1 MFAKAGTPCV
11 GSRQKGMSQQP
22 IEKILEE
29 IETIPALP
37 QVAGQVMHL
46 THDPDCSADRLT
58 QVISTDQGLT
68 ANLLKLCNS
77 AYYGLPRTIGSVKQA
92 IMYLGFHTVR
102 NLVLTSALFDIFRE
116 QHEVHGHSPGGLW
129 QHSVA
134 TALAS
139 QIIARRLQPAIVE
152 TAFTAGLLHDVGK
165 LILAR
170 RFHDR
175 YPEIESRML
184 QDGISLP
191 EAEKAI
197 LGYDHAAVGGKIADR
212 WKFPRDLI
220 LAIACHH
227 EPAQVKT
234 YSPLVVG
241 TYIANIVARN
251 NGFGIKGEPASET
264 ISQDALELTGLR
276 DDELEAVGLKLATA
290 LDQAAEFIR

>member
-1 MFAKAGTPCV
+1 
-11 GSRQKGMSQQP
+11 MSEEV
-22 IEKILEE
+22 IRKILEE

-37 QVAGQVMHL
+37 QVAIQVMHL
-46 THDPDCSADRLT
+46 TRDPDCSADHLT
-58 QVISTDQGLT
+58 RVISSDQGLT

-77 AYYGLPRTIGSVKQA
+77 AFYGLPRTIGSVKQA

-116 QHEVHGHSPGGLW
+116 QKEGYGFRAGGLW

-134 TALAS
+134 TALAA
-139 QIIARRLQPAIVE
+139 QIIVQRLEPGIAE

-170 RFHDR
+170 RFEKQYAD
-175 YPEIESRML
+175 IESRIL

-191 EAEKAI
+191 QAEEAVI
-197 LGYDHAAVGGKIADR
+197 GCDHAEVGARIADR

-227 EPAQVKT
+227 EPERAKD
-234 YSPLVVG
+234 YPPLVVG
-241 TYIANIVARN
+241 THIANIIARR
-251 NGFGIKGEPASET
+251 NGFGITGEHAPET
-264 ISQDALELTGLR
+264 ISADALQHTGLTE
-276 DDELEAVGLKLATA
+276 DDLREIGAKLAAA
-290 LDQAAEFIR
+290 LEQTAEFVR